1 MSGEVARLRNTR
13 QLLRLGEMEL
23 WTRDEGVLG
32 LGRWSSGTG
41 TMELRDRDDGA
52 PVPGRLSSGTGTIE
66 LRSRGALAPPEVPIA
81 AGSIIFVLL
90 PAVCPLITP
99 AQIHRM

>member
-66 LRSRGALAPPEVPIA
+66 LRSRGALAPPEVEASVINYPVFEEQPIRC
-81 AGSIIFVLL
+81 
-90 PAVCPLITP
+90 CPVIRSP
-99 AQIHRM
+99 PPS